1 MTRVEVRRRAWQ
13 IRPRWWS
20 RVKRWPQLSRGYAQP
35 PPILEQ
41 VFGLGKE
48 VRTVRTWSSV
58 GIAAE
63 DEKLGE
69 LLLYVAHRLE
79 DDPRGGATKINK
91 VLFFSEFAF
100 MRTHGRP
107 ITGVEYQKLD
117 RGPAPRRLLP
127 IRNWL
132 IESGAAR
139 LDSSFSYGYPLSRL
153 IPLRDFNRALFSE
166 EEIAQVD
173 EVIEDLRSRT
183 AIQASDM
190 SHREIGWRM
199 VEKGETIPY
208 EAAYLVP
215 SFEVTDKVRR
225 HAEEL
230 ASRLSE

>member
-1 MTRVEVRRRAWQ
+1 MQ
-13 IRPRWWS
+13 IQPRLWS
-20 RVKRWPQLSRGYAQP
+20 LLKRWSQLSRGCTQP
-35 PPILEQ
+35 PSIIEH
-41 VFGLGKE
+41 VFGHGKK
-48 VRTVRTWSSV
+48 VRTVRTWSPV

-63 DEKLGE
+63 EEKLGE

-127 IRNWL
+127 VRNWL

-153 IPLRDFNRALFSE
+153 IPLRGFNRALFSE
-166 EEIAQVD
+166 DEIAQVD

-183 AIQASDM
+183 ATQASEM